1 MTGSKCFAAP
11 NEQGELLLN
20 NQNLTYIG
28 VKRILSSLLI
38 RGYTNIKKVDL
49 SGNEN
54 IGDIGAVCLQLIPGT
69 VSEVDMSYCNIGAV
83 GMRHICDFMKSNT
96 SITTLSLIG
105 NRFDEKCATFIGEML
120 AHNSTLQVLRAYQ
133 YGDGEKR
140 FKYYYNSSFWFEGV
154 SEGLAHNHTLR
165 VLEMVHNTHD
175 MDKVALD
182 AFNHAL
188 ISGGGSAIERLCIG
202 RVRHSFTFQLSLNAV
217 ENLGRTGVADYI
229 NRITQQLPKAED
241 SFGKLLSYLFKR
253 CKNLYDMNLTRWLE
267 HPHQHTHAKEV
278 KYWMELNAVKARQI
292 TENGDFDDFV
302 EAMEK
307 AADSGMLDSIYF
319 LVRNNVHQLP
329 TSSY

>member
-1 MTGSKCFAAP
+1 MTGKCCVVP
-11 NEQGELLLN
+11 NQQGELDLRC
-20 NQNLTYIG
+20 QNLTYIG
-28 VKRILSSLLI
+28 VKRILATLSL
-38 RGYTNIKKVDL
+38 RGYTNIQKVDL

-54 IGDIGAVCLQLIPGT
+54 VGDIGAVCLQLIPPT

-96 SITTLSLIG
+96 TITTLNLAG

-120 AHNSTLQVLRAYQ
+120 RENSTLQVLRAYQ

-154 SEGLAHNHTLR
+154 AEGLMHNHTLR

-188 ISGGGSAIERLCIG
+188 CNGGGSGLERLCIG
-202 RVRHSFTFQLSLNAV
+202 RVRQSFTFQLSLNAV

-267 HPHQHTHAKEV
+267 HPHRHPHAREV
-278 KYWMELNAVKARQI
+278 QYWMELNTIKARQV
-292 TENGDFDDFV
+292 TEDGEFVGFV
-302 EAMEK
+302 EAVED
-307 AADSGMLDSIYF
+307 AVQLDLFHSIYY

-329 TSSY
+329 KC